1 MKQPLLIAPRQQK
14 PSHKCLPPLHLS
26 QQLPYL
32 PAAPDPPPHLPLSKP
47 AQVKPTIP
55 PSACHQALNCLSL
68 IVPISPTGRECSKHS
83 SLSTRPRM
91 FSLTLQHLLKVDV
104 EEWDSIQRRTKAYL
118 CLYVKPD
125 IFSLTSSD
133 ANFPTFK
140 QKWDTLKQ
148 VYGGATGSTTIFNL
162 WIQLT

>member
-1 MKQPLLIAPRQQK
+1 
-14 PSHKCLPPLHLS
+14 
-26 QQLPYL
+26 
-32 PAAPDPPPHLPLSKP
+32 
-47 AQVKPTIP
+47 
-55 PSACHQALNCLSL
+55 
-68 IVPISPTGRECSKHS
+68 
-83 SLSTRPRM
+83 M